1 VKCCR
6 LLTALDATTATNNQ
20 PMCRAGGADEGTA
33 PNWKNECGDFA
44 RGAASPCRF
53 TTGLHNMASFILR
66 NPDPE
71 LWRAFRERA
80 QSEGRS
86 LRWLILELIR
96 RYVENGLT
104 ADELPTA
111 KEMWRRT
118 QKPLG
123 SDD

>member
-1 VKCCR
+1 
-6 LLTALDATTATNNQ
+6 
-20 PMCRAGGADEGTA
+20 
-33 PNWKNECGDFA
+33 
-44 RGAASPCRF
+44 
-53 TTGLHNMASFILR
+53 MASFILR